1 MAIQKCSIF
10 PYSVSYRYYVEVLSY
25 EKPSNFS
32 QKCFVFPAHF
42 FTPYTVHYTPYT
54 KKIYDFI
61 CTYQFFLVPL
71 QPQRCEQI

>member
-10 PYSVSYRYYVEVLSY
+10 PYSVSYRYYVGVLSY

-54 KKIYDFI
+54 KKSMILFAHI
-61 CTYQFFLVPL
+61 NFF
-71 QPQRCEQI
+71 